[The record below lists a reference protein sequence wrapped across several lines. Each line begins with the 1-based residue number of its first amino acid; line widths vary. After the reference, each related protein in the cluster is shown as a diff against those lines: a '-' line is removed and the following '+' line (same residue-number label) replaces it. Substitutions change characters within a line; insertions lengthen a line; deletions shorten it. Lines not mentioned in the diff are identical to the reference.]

1 MIAVEVALFA
11 NLRKYHP
18 DGEDGGA
25 FRMEVPEGTTL
36 DGLLEL
42 LSIPD
47 TEMKQTFINS
57 LRQRGGYVLQ
67 SDERVAIF
75 PPIAGG

>member
-11 NLRKYHP
+11 NLRIYHP

-25 FRMEVPEGTTL
+25 FRMEVPEGTTI
-36 DGLLEL
+36 DGLLEML
-42 LSIPD
+42 GIPD

-57 LRQRGGYVLQ
+57 LRERGEYVLQ